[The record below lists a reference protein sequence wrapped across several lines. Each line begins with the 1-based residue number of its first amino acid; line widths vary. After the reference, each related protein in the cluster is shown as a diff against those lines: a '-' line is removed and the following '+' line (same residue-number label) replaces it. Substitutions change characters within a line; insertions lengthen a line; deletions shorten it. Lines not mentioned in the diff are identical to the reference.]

1 MIEGRVHTL
10 HTQDREDCGVTGSET
25 ATPEARRPR
34 RVSHAALAVAGLVV
48 LSTAIRFAAA
58 QAFTTPW
65 IAPDEMVYGM
75 LGEGLWSHGTLTL
88 RTLPSPYY
96 SLLTPAL
103 IGAPLAAAS
112 DLADGVRWAQLLQ
125 ALAMSL
131 VAVPTYAWARRLA
144 SRWWAVGAAALVL
157 AAPALHYAGF
167 LMTEPLTLTVVTVS
181 LLMLARALE
190 EPTMWRYGVFVTWA
204 TIAAA
209 VRLQALVLLPAFLLA
224 AVLDWLAAR
233 DRSRLRPLLWFA
245 ALAVAATAI
254 VAAIVLAA
262 GGELS
267 SRRLLGAYTPV
278 GEAGAVQGDR
288 LDEVAWHAFD
298 LSVLGL
304 GATILATA
312 ALAWTV
318 FSRRDR
324 DPALRAFVA
333 TTLAYV
339 ALLIVQV
346 GSFSAVFVGTVAER
360 YLVTALPPL
369 AIGLCAWIARGAP
382 RAPGVVLPVLGLVV
396 AGAVFVPVA
405 QLATAQTL
413 PNTFTPAALSALG
426 ADGARAALV
435 VGALVAGALV
445 LLLPRRLAWVAA
457 LVVGLGLGLLSVDSG
472 RRIADASA
480 HEQRVAIG
488 TDAPSWLDEART
500 RDAALLV
507 TGDRLWTATA
517 RTIFWN
523 RAIDEVLRLVPAT
536 TPFPPVTTPV
546 TIAPDGVLRTS
557 SGDPLERPLVVAPST
572 VTLAGEKLAE
582 RPAGDSEAFGLA
594 LWRPVEPVSVVL
606 RTDGFLPNGDF
617 TGTVTVTVFACR
629 PGTLDV
635 TILGKTGDPVE
646 ARVDGIEVGRL
657 ETPNGGAVTHHVPS
671 PPYADGSR
679 PCVFELENPGYA
691 GTTAIVF
698 TPRS

>member
-1 MIEGRVHTL
+1 M
-10 HTQDREDCGVTGSET
+10 TGSET
-25 ATPEARRPR
+25 ASPGAPR
-34 RVSHAALAVAGLVV
+34 SHRVSRAALVVAGLVI

-65 IAPDEMVYGM
+65 IVPDEVVYGM

-96 SLLTPAL
+96 SLLTPVV

-112 DLADGVRWAQLLQ
+112 DLADGIRWAQLLQ

-131 VAVPTYAWARRLA
+131 VAVPTYAWARRIASTGWALA
-144 SRWWAVGAAALVL
+144 AAALVL

-167 LMTEPLTLTVVTVS
+167 LMTEPLTLTVVTAA

-190 EPTMWRYGVFVTWA
+190 EPSMWRYGVFVAWA
-204 TIAAA
+204 TAAAA

-224 AVLDWLAAR
+224 AVLDSLAAR
-233 DRSRLRPLLWFA
+233 DRGRLRPLLWFA
-245 ALAVAATAI
+245 AFAVAATAI
-254 VAAIVLAA
+254 VAAVILAA
-262 GGELS
+262 GGDLS

-278 GEAGAVQGDR
+278 GEAGAAKGDR

-298 LSVLGL
+298 LAVLGL
-304 GATILATA
+304 GVTVLATA

-333 TTLAYV
+333 TSLAYV
-339 ALLIVQV
+339 ALLVLQV
-346 GSFSAVFVGTVAER
+346 GLFSAAFVGTVAER

-369 AIGLCAWIARGAP
+369 AIGLGAWITRGAP
-382 RAPGVVLPVLGLVV
+382 RAPFVVLPVLGLVV
-396 AGAVFVPVA
+396 AGAVLVPVT
-405 QLATAQTL
+405 QLASAETL

-426 ADGARAALV
+426 ASDARTALV
-435 VGALVAGALV
+435 AGALVAGALV
-445 LLLPRRLAWVAA
+445 LLVPRRFAWMAA
-457 LVVGLGLGLLSVDSG
+457 LVVGVGLGLLSVDSG
-472 RRIADASA
+472 RRIVDASA

-488 TDAPSWLDEART
+488 TQAPSWLDEAWM

-523 RAIDEVLRLVPAT
+523 RAVGEVLRLVPAT

-546 TIAPDGVLRTS
+546 AVGPDGVLRTPD
-557 SGDPLERPLVVAPST
+557 GTALERPLVIAPST
-572 VTLAGEKLAE
+572 VHLAGERVAE
-582 RPAGDSEAFGLA
+582 RQAGDSEAHGLA
-594 LWRPVEPVSVVL
+594 AWRPDQPVTAVL
-606 RTDGFLPNGDF
+606 RTEGFLPNGDF
-617 TGTVTVTVFACR
+617 TGTATVTVYACEH
-629 PGTLDV
+629 GSLDV
-635 TILGKTGDPVE
+635 TVLGKSGDPVL
-646 ARVDGIEVGRL
+646 ARVDGFDVGRL
-657 ETPNGGAVTHHVPS
+657 ETPSGAALTHHVPA

-679 PCVFELENPGYA
+679 PCVFQLENPGYA
-691 GTTAIVF
+691 GTTTIVF